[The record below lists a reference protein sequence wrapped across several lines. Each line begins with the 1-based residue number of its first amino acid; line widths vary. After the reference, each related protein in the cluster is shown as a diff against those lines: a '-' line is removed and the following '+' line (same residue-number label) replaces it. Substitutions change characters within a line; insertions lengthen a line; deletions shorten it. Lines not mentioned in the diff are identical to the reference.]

1 MLSCVYLLE
10 FLLILSRN
18 SVQIDNKLSLN
29 PIVNL
34 NCLRIRCALSNAHWV
49 YTLLRAVAYSER
61 VHSRKRVFSRIF
73 LSALSPNFYRFP
85 RKNRRINRQR
95 IDKIREIPIQ
105 RRSSR
110 AAEECGVEKAEV
122 APRA

>member
-34 NCLRIRCALSNAHWV
+34 NCLRIRCALRNAHWV
-49 YTLLRAVAYSER
+49 YTLLRAVAYGER
-61 VHSRKRVFSRIF
+61 VHTHKRVYSRQF
-73 LSALSPNFYRFP
+73 QSAYHPISTDFPGKIDGSINKESITVSFY
-85 RKNRRINRQR
+85 
-95 IDKIREIPIQ
+95 
-105 RRSSR
+105 
-110 AAEECGVEKAEV
+110 
-122 APRA
+122 